1 MALGGFVVL
10 FLWSKQMEEEGRE
23 GRREEVY
30 LSERGWAVQ
39 TERWEEWEGVRILF
53 TFAVFGLRMSWFSL
67 FFFFG
72 GGLEKFSSGEIFRN
86 AAKHP

>member
-1 MALGGFVVL
+1 MVKANGRGGAGGAEGGGVFVGERLGCADGEVGGMGGGSDSIHIRGIWPENELVL
-10 FLWSKQMEEEGRE
+10 S
-23 GRREEVY
+23 
-30 LSERGWAVQ
+30 
-39 TERWEEWEGVRILF
+39 
-53 TFAVFGLRMSWFSL
+53 